1 LRRVRRE
8 DVESGLIVM
17 ENPRITARSLL
28 HRGKKFDFELL
39 TVQRPSGSTLK
50 RENVRHPGAIVIV
63 PILLGTP
70 TLRAGSVESAALH
83 EDPVR
88 TTGVP
93 KSIVLIRNFRISLA
107 QPLLE
112 CCAGT
117 IERPRLPD
125 RDGQPQ
131 GFGPG
136 EPPELCAARELIEE
150 TGYQAATL
158 IPLGWFYTT
167 PGLTDE
173 QMFAFAA
180 TGLTY
185 VGQKLEEDETIE
197 VEIIPAARALDMI
210 RTGELRD
217 AKSIL
222 AILLAERAGL
232 LV

>member
-1 LRRVRRE
+1 MQLTLHNPN
-8 DVESGLIVM
+8 ST
-17 ENPRITARSLL
+17 PRITARSLL

-39 TVQRPSGSTLK
+39 TVQRPSGSTLQ
-50 RENVRHPGAIVIV
+50 RENVRHPGAVVIV
-63 PILLGTP
+63 PILSSLLTTP
-70 TLRAGSVESAALH
+70 HSPLT
-83 EDPVR
+83 P
-88 TTGVP
+88 
-93 KSIVLIRNFRISLA
+93 SIVLIRNFRISLA

-125 RDGQPQ
+125 QNGQPQ

-136 EPPELCAARELIEE
+136 EAPELCAARELIEE

-180 TGLTY
+180 TGLTH
-185 VGQKLEEDETIE
+185 VGQKLEEDESID
-197 VEIIPAARALDMI
+197 VEIVSASRVLEMI
-210 RTGELRD
+210 SAGELRD
-217 AKSIL
+217 AKSML

-232 LV
+232 LA

>member
-1 LRRVRRE
+1 MQPNLH
-8 DVESGLIVM
+8 
-17 ENPRITARSLL
+17 NPSSTPLITARSLL

-50 RENVRHPGAIVIV
+50 RENVRHPGAVVIV
-63 PILLGTP
+63 PILSSLLTTP
-70 TLRAGSVESAALH
+70 HSPLT
-83 EDPVR
+83 P
-88 TTGVP
+88 
-93 KSIVLIRNFRISLA
+93 SIVLIRNFRISLA

-125 RDGQPQ
+125 QNGQPQ

-136 EPPELCAARELIEE
+136 EAPELCAARELIEE

-180 TGLTY
+180 TGLTH
-185 VGQKLEEDETIE
+185 VGQKLEEDESID
-197 VEIIPAARALDMI
+197 VEIVSASRVLEMI
-210 RTGELRD
+210 SAGELRD
-217 AKSIL
+217 AKSML

-232 LV
+232 LA

>member
-1 LRRVRRE
+1 MTERPS
-8 DVESGLIVM
+8 SG
-17 ENPRITARSLL
+17 PKITSRSLL

-50 RENVRHPGAIVIV
+50 REIVRHPGAVVIV
-63 PILLGTP
+63 PILNPQLPTAHSPLTP
-70 TLRAGSVESAALH
+70 
-83 EDPVR
+83 
-88 TTGVP
+88 
-93 KSIVLIRNFRISLA
+93 SIVLIRNFRISLA

-125 RDGQPQ
+125 LNGQPQ

-136 EPPELCAARELIEE
+136 EAPELCAARELIEE

-180 TGLTY
+180 TGLTH
-185 VGQKLEEDETIE
+185 VGQKLEEDESIDVE
-197 VEIIPAARALDMI
+197 VVPVARVLEMI
-210 RTGELRD
+210 HSGELRD
-217 AKSIL
+217 AKSML

-232 LV
+232 LHS

>member
-1 LRRVRRE
+1 MKSPKIAGR
-8 DVESGLIVM
+8 
-17 ENPRITARSLL
+17 TLL

-39 TVQRPSGSTLK
+39 TVERPGGRTLQ

-63 PILLGTP
+63 PILEDPALGTP
-70 TLRAGSVESAALH
+70 ALRAGSLNP
-83 EDPVR
+83 DPDPAR
-88 TTGVP
+88 RAGAP

-125 RDGQPQ
+125 QHGQPA

-136 EPPELCAARELIEE
+136 EPPDLCAARELIEE

-180 TGLTY
+180 TGLTH
-185 VGQKLEEDETIE
+185 VGQKLEEDESID
-197 VEIIPAARALDMI
+197 VEIVPAARALDMI

-217 AKSIL
+217 AKSML
-222 AILLAERAGL
+222 AILLADRAGL
-232 LV
+232 L

>member
-1 LRRVRRE
+1 MG
-8 DVESGLIVM
+8 SA
-17 ENPRITARSLL
+17 NPPKITQRFLL

-39 TVQRPSGSTLK
+39 TVERPGGRTLQ
-50 RENVRHPGAIVIV
+50 RENVRHPGAVVVV
-63 PILLGTP
+63 PILDDSPPGTP
-70 TLRAGSVESAALH
+70 ALRAGNLNPEPHPARRA
-83 EDPVR
+83 
-88 TTGVP
+88 GVP

-125 RDGQPQ
+125 QNGQPA

-136 EPPELCAARELIEE
+136 EAPELCASRELIEE

-158 IPLGWFYTT
+158 VPLGWFYTT

-180 TGLTY
+180 TGLTQ
-185 VGQKLEEDETIE
+185 VGQKLEEDEAID
-197 VEIIPAARALDMI
+197 VEIVPVPRVLDMI

-217 AKSIL
+217 AKSML

-232 LV
+232 FA

>member
-1 LRRVRRE
+1 MN
-8 DVESGLIVM
+8 SQIPAPGA
-17 ENPRITARSLL
+17 NPRITARTLL

-39 TVQRPSGSTLK
+39 TVERPGGRTLQ

-63 PILLGTP
+63 PILHSPLSTAHSP
-70 TLRAGSVESAALH
+70 L
-83 EDPVR
+83 P
-88 TTGVP
+88 P
-93 KSIVLIRNFRISLA
+93 SIVLIRNFRISLA

-117 IERPRLPD
+117 IERSRLA
-125 RDGQPQ
+125 DGG

-136 EPPELCAARELIEE
+136 EAPELCAARELIEE

-180 TGLTY
+180 TGLTH
-185 VGQKLEEDETIE
+185 VGQKLEEDETIA
-197 VEIIPAARALDMI
+197 VEIVPVPRALDMI

-217 AKSIL
+217 AKSML

-232 LV
+232 LA

>member
-1 LRRVRRE
+1 MLPRVTVR
-8 DVESGLIVM
+8 
-17 ENPRITARSLL
+17 TLL

-50 RENVRHPGAIVIV
+50 RENVRHPGAVVIV
-63 PILLGTP
+63 PILPSQPITP
-70 TLRAGSVESAALH
+70 H
-83 EDPVR
+83 FP
-88 TTGVP
+88 P
-93 KSIVLIRNFRISLA
+93 PPSIVLIRNFRISLA

-125 RDGQPQ
+125 QNGQPQ

-136 EPPELCAARELIEE
+136 EAPELCAARELIEE
-150 TGYQAATL
+150 TGYQAATF

-180 TGLTY
+180 TGLTH
-185 VGQKLEEDETIE
+185 VGQKLEEDESID
-197 VEIIPAARALDMI
+197 VEIVPAPRVLEMI

-217 AKSIL
+217 AKSML
-222 AILLAERAGL
+222 AILLAERTGL
-232 LV
+232 LKMDR